1 MNLCLGE
8 DGGGLGPEVAA
19 FLAHQREPFRVV
31 PSRGSL
37 ILDTSG
43 IWMPNSLLKAVVEGV
58 SESLVASPLQL
69 ASLSS

>member
-31 PSRGSL
+31 PSRVLDLGHLGDLDAHLLAEGSR
-37 ILDTSG
+37 G
-43 IWMPNSLLKAVVEGV
+43 GAR
-58 SESLVASPLQL
+58 
-69 ASLSS
+69 